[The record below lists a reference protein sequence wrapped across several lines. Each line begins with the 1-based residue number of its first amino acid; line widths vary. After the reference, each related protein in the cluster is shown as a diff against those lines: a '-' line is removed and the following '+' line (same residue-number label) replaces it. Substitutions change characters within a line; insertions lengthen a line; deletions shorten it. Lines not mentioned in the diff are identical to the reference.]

1 MSPASLCDAT
11 LSHREFDMPFLL
23 LVLVAAVQGLTEF
36 LPVSS
41 SGHLALIPL
50 VTDQPYQGRAIDVA
64 AHVGT
69 LGAVLLYFRRDLL
82 AMLLALRPGGDAGQ
96 RRLILLLGLATVP
109 VFIIGFIVNK
119 LEPAWM
125 TDIRTLAIANLV
137 FAGALWHADRIG
149 SVTRT
154 LTEMRFGG
162 AVLIGFSQC
171 LALIPGASRSG
182 VTMTAA
188 RYLGIDRVAAARFSL
203 LLSIPT
209 IAGAGLLKGL
219 DIIAD
224 ADAALSMDALVVA
237 ALSFGF
243 ALAAI
248 GWMMR
253 WLARA
258 DFRIFVWYRMALG
271 GVLLLAIAAGAV

>member
-1 MSPASLCDAT
+1 
-11 LSHREFDMPFLL
+11 MPILL
-23 LVLVAAVQGLTEF
+23 IILVAAVQGLTEF

-50 VTDQPYQGRAIDVA
+50 LTDQPYQGRAIDVA

-69 LGAVLLYFRRDLL
+69 LGAVLLYLRADLL
-82 AMLLALRPGGDAGQ
+82 AMLMALRPGGDQGQ
-96 RRLILLLGLATVP
+96 RRLIMLLAIATVP
-109 VFIIGFIVNK
+109 VIIAGFIVNDID
-119 LEPAWM
+119 PAWLV
-125 TDIRTLAIANLV
+125 DVRTLAIANLL
-137 FAGALWHADRIG
+137 FAALLWHADRVGTLGRRIADMKYGSAIAIG
-149 SVTRT
+149 
-154 LTEMRFGG
+154 LM
-162 AVLIGFSQC
+162 QC

-188 RYLGIDRVAAARFSL
+188 RYLGFDRLSAARFSL

-209 IAGAGLLKGL
+209 IAGAGLLKGV
-219 DIIAD
+219 DIMQEGDVALGI
-224 ADAALSMDALVVA
+224 DAALVA
-237 ALSFGF
+237 VLSFGF

-258 DFRIFVWYRMALG
+258 DFRIFVWYRLALG
-271 GVLLLAIAAGAV
+271 AVLLLAIAAGAV

>member
-1 MSPASLCDAT
+1 
-11 LSHREFDMPFLL
+11 MPLLL

-50 VTDQPYQGRAIDVA
+50 VTDQLYQGRAIDVA

-69 LGAVLLYFRRDLL
+69 LGAVLLYFRRELIS
-82 AMLLALRPGGDAGQ
+82 MLLALRPGHTQTGDTAEAVAEQ
-96 RRLILLLGLATVP
+96 RQMIRLLIIATVP
-109 VFIIGFIVNK
+109 VFAVGFVVN
-119 LEPAWM
+119 EIDPAWL
-125 TDIRTLAIANLV
+125 TDIRTLAAANLV
-137 FAGALWHADRIG
+137 FAALLWHADRAPNIAG
-149 SVTRT
+149 K
-154 LTEMRFGG
+154 LADMRYGG
-162 AVLIGFSQC
+162 AVMIGLAQC

-188 RYLGIDRVAAARFSL
+188 RYLGIGRVDAARFSM

-219 DIIAD
+219 DIVAD
-224 ADAALSMDALVVA
+224 GDANLGMDAVIVA
-237 ALSFGF
+237 VLSFVF

-253 WLARA
+253 WLERA
-258 DFRIFVWYRMALG
+258 DFRIFVWYRLALG
-271 GVLLLAIAAGAV
+271 ALLVLAIGLGAS

>member
-1 MSPASLCDAT
+1 
-11 LSHREFDMPFLL
+11 MPLLL
-23 LVLVAAVQGLTEF
+23 LVLAAAVQGLTEF

-69 LGAVLLYFRRDLL
+69 LSAVLLYFRRDLT
-82 AMLLALRPGGDAGQ
+82 AMILALPPERTAEGAAQQ
-96 RRLILLLGLATVP
+96 RQMIRLLIIATVP
-109 VFIIGFIVNK
+109 VFSVGVVVNK
-119 LEPAWM
+119 IDPAWL
-125 TDIRTLAIANLV
+125 TDIRTLAAANLV
-137 FAGALWHADRIG
+137 FAALLWHADR
-149 SVTRT
+149 
-154 LTEMRFGG
+154 TESTVGKLADMSYGG
-162 AVLIGFSQC
+162 AVMIGLAQC

-188 RYLGIDRVAAARFSL
+188 RYLGIERVDAARFSI

-209 IAGAGLLKGL
+209 IAGAGLLKAL
-219 DIIAD
+219 DIVAD
-224 ADAALSMDALVVA
+224 GDAALGMEAVIVA
-237 ALSFGF
+237 VLSFGF

-258 DFRIFVWYRMALG
+258 DFRIFVWYRLALG
-271 GVLLLAIAAGAV
+271 ALLFVAIGLGAGCLAKPDRI

>member
-1 MSPASLCDAT
+1 
-11 LSHREFDMPFLL
+11 MPLFLIII
-23 LVLVAAVQGLTEF
+23 VAAVQGVTEF

-41 SGHLALIPL
+41 SGHLALVPV

-69 LGAVLLYFRRDLL
+69 LGAVLIYLRRDLID
-82 AMLLALRPGGDAGQ
+82 MLVALLPHGSVAQ
-96 RRLILLLGLATVP
+96 RRLIGMLIIATVP
-109 VFIIGFIVNK
+109 VIGAGFLVNNID
-119 LEPAWM
+119 PAWLL
-125 TDIRTLAIANLV
+125 DLRVLAAANLV
-137 FAGALWHADRIG
+137 FAALLWQADRIG
-149 SVTRT
+149 RT
-154 LTEMRFGG
+154 DRPMMEMKFG
-162 AVLIGFSQC
+162 AALAIGLAQC

-188 RYLGIDRVAAARFSL
+188 RFLGFDRLAAARFSL

-209 IAGAGLLKGL
+209 IAGAGLLKGM
-219 DIIAD
+219 DIVRDGD
-224 ADAALSMDALVVA
+224 ATVGMDAALVAL
-237 ALSFGF
+237 LSFGF

-258 DFRIFVWYRMALG
+258 DFRIFVWYRLGLGAALILALAT
-271 GVLLLAIAAGAV
+271 GVV

>member
-1 MSPASLCDAT
+1 
-11 LSHREFDMPFLL
+11 MPFLL

-50 VTDQPYQGRAIDVA
+50 LTDQPYQGRAIDVA

-69 LGAVLLYFRRDLL
+69 LGAVLLYFRRDLM
-82 AMLLALRPGGDAGQ
+82 AMLMALRAGGDPEQ
-96 RRLILLLGLATVP
+96 RRLILLLALATVP
-109 VFIIGFIVNK
+109 VFAVGYVVN
-119 LEPAWM
+119 EIDPAWM

-137 FAGALWHADRIG
+137 FAGVLWHADRIG
-149 SVTRT
+149 SVTRSIT
-154 LTEMRFGG
+154 DMRFGG
-162 AVLIGFSQC
+162 AVLIGLSQC

-188 RYLGIDRVAAARFSL
+188 RYLGIGRVAAARFSL

-219 DIIAD
+219 DIAAD
-224 ADAALSMDALVVA
+224 GDAALGLDALIVVL
-237 ALSFGF
+237 LSFGF
-243 ALAAI
+243 ALLAI

-258 DFRIFVWYRMALG
+258 DFQIFVWYRMALG
-271 GVLLLAIAAGAV
+271 AVLLLAIAAGAV

>member
-1 MSPASLCDAT
+1 
-11 LSHREFDMPFLL
+11 MPLLL

-50 VTDQPYQGRAIDVA
+50 VTDQTYQGRAIDVA

-69 LGAVLLYFRRDLL
+69 LGAVLLYFRRDLI
-82 AMLLALRPGGDAGQ
+82 AMLLALRPGNASQAVADQ
-96 RRLILLLGLATVP
+96 RQMIRLLIIATIP
-109 VFIIGFIVNK
+109 VFAVGFVVN
-119 LEPAWM
+119 EIDPAWL
-125 TDIRTLAIANLV
+125 TDIRTLAVANLV
-137 FAGALWHADRIG
+137 FAALLWHADRVPDIAG
-149 SVTRT
+149 K
-154 LTEMRFGG
+154 LADMRYGG
-162 AVLIGFSQC
+162 AVMIGLAQC

-188 RYLGIDRVAAARFSL
+188 RYLGIGRVDAARFSM

-219 DIIAD
+219 DIVAD
-224 ADAALSMDALVVA
+224 GDATLGMDALIVA
-237 ALSFGF
+237 VLSFGF

-248 GWMMR
+248 SWMLR

-258 DFRIFVWYRMALG
+258 DFRIFVWYRLTLGALLVVAI
-271 GVLLLAIAAGAV
+271 GVGAG

>member
-1 MSPASLCDAT
+1 
-11 LSHREFDMPFLL
+11 MPLL
-23 LVLVAAVQGLTEF
+23 LIVLVAAVQGLTEF

-41 SGHLALIPL
+41 SGHLALVPL

-69 LGAVLLYFRRDLL
+69 LGAVMLYLRTDLL
-82 AMLLALRPGGDAGQ
+82 AMLMALRPGGDAAS
-96 RRLILLLGLATVP
+96 RRLIMLLALATLP
-109 VFIIGFIVNK
+109 VVIVGFAVNDIDPVW
-119 LEPAWM
+119 L
-125 TDIRTLAIANLV
+125 TDLRTLAVANLV
-137 FAGALWHADRIG
+137 FAGLLWHADRGGAVGRQIKD
-149 SVTRT
+149 
-154 LTEMRFGG
+154 MRFG
-162 AVLIGFSQC
+162 AAIAIGMAQC

-182 VTMTAA
+182 VTMTMA
-188 RYLGIDRVAAARFSL
+188 RYLGFDRLAAARFSL

-219 DIIAD
+219 DIAAEGD
-224 ADAALSMDALVVA
+224 VALGLDAALVAL
-237 ALSFGF
+237 LSFGF

-271 GVLLLAIAAGAV
+271 GALLLLIAAGVL

>member
-1 MSPASLCDAT
+1 
-11 LSHREFDMPFLL
+11 MPFLL

-50 VTDQPYQGRAIDVA
+50 LTDQPYQGRAIDVA

-69 LGAVLLYFRRDLL
+69 LGAVLLYFRRDLM
-82 AMLLALRPGGDAGQ
+82 AMLMALRAGGDPEQ
-96 RRLILLLGLATVP
+96 RRLILLLALATVP
-109 VFIIGFIVNK
+109 VFAVGYVVN
-119 LEPAWM
+119 EIDPAWM

-137 FAGALWHADRIG
+137 DAVIWHADRIG
-149 SVTRT
+149 SVTRSIT
-154 LTEMRFGG
+154 DMRFGG
-162 AVLIGFSQC
+162 AVLIGLSQC

-188 RYLGIDRVAAARFSL
+188 RYLGIGRVAAARFSL

-219 DIIAD
+219 DIAAD
-224 ADAALSMDALVVA
+224 GDAALGLDALIVVL
-237 ALSFGF
+237 LSFGF
-243 ALAAI
+243 ALLAI

-258 DFRIFVWYRMALG
+258 DFRIFVWYRMVLG
-271 GVLLLAIAAGAV
+271 GALLLAIASGAV

>member
-1 MSPASLCDAT
+1 
-11 LSHREFDMPFLL
+11 MPFLL

-69 LGAVLLYFRRDLL
+69 LGAVLLYFRRDLT
-82 AMLLALRPGGDAGQ
+82 AMLLALRPGRTAEGATQQ
-96 RRLILLLGLATVP
+96 RQMIRLLIIATVP
-109 VFIIGFIVNK
+109 VFAVGFVVN
-119 LEPAWM
+119 EIDSAWL
-125 TDIRTLAIANLV
+125 TDIRTLAAANLV
-137 FAGALWHADRIG
+137 FAALLWHADR
-149 SVTRT
+149 
-154 LTEMRFGG
+154 TESTASKLADMRYGG
-162 AVLIGFSQC
+162 AVMIGLAQC

-188 RYLGIDRVAAARFSL
+188 RYLGIRRVDAAQFSI

-219 DIIAD
+219 DIVAD
-224 ADAALSMDALVVA
+224 GDATLGIDAVIVA
-237 ALSFGF
+237 VLSFGF

-248 GWMMR
+248 SWMMR

-258 DFRIFVWYRMALG
+258 DFRIFVWYRLALG
-271 GVLLLAIAAGAV
+271 ALLVLAIGVGAR

>member
-1 MSPASLCDAT
+1 
-11 LSHREFDMPFLL
+11 MPFLL
-23 LVLVAAVQGLTEF
+23 LVLVATVQGLTEF

-69 LGAVLLYFRRDLL
+69 LGAVLLYFRRDLT
-82 AMLLALRPGGDAGQ
+82 AMLMALRAGGDAQQ
-96 RRLILLLGLATVP
+96 RRLIFLLAVASAP
-109 VFIIGFIVNK
+109 VFAVGYIVN
-119 LEPAWM
+119 EMDPAWM
-125 TDIRTLAIANLV
+125 TDIRTLAVANLI
-137 FAGALWHADRIG
+137 FAGLLWHADKISG
-149 SVTRT
+149 VART
-154 LTEMRFGG
+154 IADMRLGG
-162 AVLIGFSQC
+162 AVLIGLTQC

-209 IAGAGLLKGL
+209 IAGAGLLKGF
-219 DIIAD
+219 DIVAD
-224 ADAALSMDALVVA
+224 GDAALGLDALIVA
-237 ALSFGF
+237 ILSFGF
-243 ALAAI
+243 ALLAI

-258 DFRIFVWYRMALG
+258 DFRIFVWYRLALG
-271 GVLLLAIAAGAV
+271 AVLLLAIAAGAV

>member
-1 MSPASLCDAT
+1 
-11 LSHREFDMPFLL
+11 MPMLL
-23 LVLVAAVQGLTEF
+23 IVLVAAVQGLTEF

-41 SGHLALIPL
+41 SGHLALIPMI
-50 VTDQPYQGRAIDVA
+50 TDRPYQGRAIDVA

-69 LGAVLLYFRRDLL
+69 LGAVMLYLRTDLL
-82 AMLLALRPGGDAGQ
+82 AMLAALLPGGDAGQ
-96 RRLILLLGLATVP
+96 RRLIMLLAIATLP
-109 VFIIGFIVNK
+109 VIIAGFIVNDID
-119 LEPAWM
+119 PAWLL
-125 TDIRTLAIANLV
+125 DLRTLAIANLV
-137 FAGALWHADRIG
+137 FAALLWHADRVGDLGRRIADMKYGAAVVIG
-149 SVTRT
+149 LV
-154 LTEMRFGG
+154 
-162 AVLIGFSQC
+162 QC

-188 RYLGIDRVAAARFSL
+188 RYLGFDRLAAARFSL

-209 IAGAGLLKGL
+209 IAGAGLLKGANIMHEGNVAL
-219 DIIAD
+219 GI
-224 ADAALSMDALVVA
+224 DAALVAL
-237 ALSFGF
+237 LSFGF

-271 GVLLLAIAAGAV
+271 GVLLLAIAGGTV

>member
-1 MSPASLCDAT
+1 
-11 LSHREFDMPFLL
+11 MPIPLII
-23 LVLVAAVQGLTEF
+23 LVAAVQGLTEF

-50 VTDQPYQGRAIDVA
+50 LTDRPYQGRAIDVA

-69 LGAVLLYFRRDLL
+69 LGAVMLYLRADLL
-82 AMLLALRPGGDAGQ
+82 AMLTAIRPGGDAGQ
-96 RRLILLLGLATVP
+96 RRLIALLVIATLP
-109 VFIIGFIVNK
+109 VVIAGFIVNDID
-119 LEPAWM
+119 PAWLL
-125 TDIRTLAIANLV
+125 DVRTLALANLV
-137 FAGALWHADRIG
+137 FAALLWHADRVGALGRQLRDIRYDAAIAIG
-149 SVTRT
+149 
-154 LTEMRFGG
+154 LM
-162 AVLIGFSQC
+162 QC

-188 RYLGIDRVAAARFSL
+188 RYLGFDRLAAARFSL

-219 DIIAD
+219 DIVRD
-224 ADAALSMDALVVA
+224 GDAALGLDAALVA
-237 ALSFGF
+237 LLSFGF

-258 DFRIFVWYRMALG
+258 DFRIFVWYRLALG
-271 GVLLLAIAAGAV
+271 GVLLLAIATGVV

>member
-1 MSPASLCDAT
+1 
-11 LSHREFDMPFLL
+11 MPFLL

-50 VTDQPYQGRAIDVA
+50 LTDQPYQGRAIDVA

-69 LGAVLLYFRRDLL
+69 LGAVLLYFRRDLM
-82 AMLLALRPGGDAGQ
+82 AMLMALRAGGDPEQ
-96 RRLILLLGLATVP
+96 RRLILLLALATVP
-109 VFIIGFIVNK
+109 VFAVGYVVN
-119 LEPAWM
+119 EIDPAWM
-125 TDIRTLAIANLV
+125 TDLRTLAIANLV
-137 FAGALWHADRIG
+137 FAGVLWHADRIG
-149 SVTRT
+149 SVTRSIT
-154 LTEMRFGG
+154 DMRFGG
-162 AVLIGFSQC
+162 AVLIGMSQC

-188 RYLGIDRVAAARFSL
+188 RYLGIGRVAAARFSL

-209 IAGAGLLKGL
+209 IAGAGLLKAL
-219 DIIAD
+219 DIAAD
-224 ADAALSMDALVVA
+224 GDAALGLDALIVVL
-237 ALSFGF
+237 LSFGF
-243 ALAAI
+243 ALLAI

-258 DFRIFVWYRMALG
+258 DFRIFVWYRMVLG
-271 GVLLLAIAAGAV
+271 GALLLAIASGAV

>member
-1 MSPASLCDAT
+1 MRAAHPQFWDCSA
-11 LSHREFDMPFLL
+11 MPLLL

-69 LGAVLLYFRRDLL
+69 LGAVLLYFRRDLT
-82 AMLLALRPGGDAGQ
+82 AMLLALWPGKTAEGAAQQ
-96 RRLILLLGLATVP
+96 RQMIRLLIIATVP
-109 VFIIGFIVNK
+109 VFAVGFVVN
-119 LEPAWM
+119 EIDPAWL
-125 TDIRTLAIANLV
+125 TDIRTLAAANLV
-137 FAGALWHADRIG
+137 FAALLWHADR
-149 SVTRT
+149 
-154 LTEMRFGG
+154 TESTAGKLADMRYGG
-162 AVLIGFSQC
+162 AVMIGLAQC

-188 RYLGIDRVAAARFSL
+188 RYLGIGRVDAARFSM

-209 IAGAGLLKGL
+209 IAGAGLLKAL
-219 DIIAD
+219 DIVAD
-224 ADAALSMDALVVA
+224 GDAALGMDAVIVA
-237 ALSFGF
+237 VLSFGF

-258 DFRIFVWYRMALG
+258 DFRIFVWYRLALG
-271 GVLLLAIAAGAV
+271 ALLLLAIGLGAG

>member
-1 MSPASLCDAT
+1 
-11 LSHREFDMPFLL
+11 MPVLL
-23 LVLVAAVQGLTEF
+23 IVLVAAVQGLTEF

-69 LGAVLLYFRRDLL
+69 LGAVMLYLRADLM
-82 AMLLALRPGGDAGQ
+82 AMLMALRPGGDQAQ
-96 RRLILLLGLATVP
+96 RRLILLLAIATLP
-109 VFIIGFIVNK
+109 VIIAGFIVNDID
-119 LEPAWM
+119 PAWFL
-125 TDIRTLAIANLV
+125 DLRTLAIANLV
-137 FAGALWHADRIG
+137 FAALLWHADRVGDLGRRIADMKYGAAVAIG
-149 SVTRT
+149 
-154 LTEMRFGG
+154 
-162 AVLIGFSQC
+162 LIQC

-188 RYLGIDRVAAARFSL
+188 RYLGFDRLSAARFSL

-219 DIIAD
+219 DIIKDGDVALGI
-224 ADAALSMDALVVA
+224 DAALVAL
-237 ALSFGF
+237 LSFGF

-271 GVLLLAIAAGAV
+271 AVLLLVIAVGGV